1 MLLILLFILCHVISL
16 FAAELCHPE
25 DRAALTA
32 FKHSFSNN
40 PDPFPTWKPISN
52 CCDWRGVT
60 CDEATSHVVALDLT
74 HYKHLNGTIPSSVS
88 NLKHLMLL
96 RLYRIPHLVGQI
108 PQSITQLPLLRY
120 LTISWTNISGPVPH
134 FLNHLVFLDLSF
146 NRLSGSIPPSL
157 ATLPLIGTIDLSR
170 NQLTG
175 PIPELFMTR
184 STTDFE
190 TLDLSDNN
198 LSGQLPASF
207 SKINFS
213 FVDISRN
220 GLSGDA
226 SVLFGK
232 GATSIV
238 ISWNDFE
245 FDFSKVAFP
254 ESLFVLDV
262 SHNRIYGTI
271 PQQITE
277 AYYLQSLNVSYNRLC
292 GKVPSGWKLR
302 YNKYGWDNSS
312 FFHNK
317 CLCGVPLDPCK

>member
-1 MLLILLFILCHVISL
+1 METNLRLLRLVRRYMRRDDQPRHRPRHSSL
-16 FAAELCHPE
+16 RRPQ
-25 DRAALTA
+25 
-32 FKHSFSNN
+32 
-40 PDPFPTWKPISN
+40 
-52 CCDWRGVT
+52 
-60 CDEATSHVVALDLT
+60 
-74 HYKHLNGTIPSSVS
+74 PSSLS
-88 NLKHLMLL
+88 NLKHLQNL
-96 RLYRIPHLVGQI
+96 RLHKIPNLVGQI
-108 PQSITQLPLLRY
+108 PQSITQLTLLRY
-120 LTISWTNISGPVPH
+120 LDISWTNISGPVPH
-134 FLNHLVFLDLSF
+134 FLAHLNNLVFLDLSF

-157 ATLPLIGTIDLSR
+157 TNLPSIRAIDLSR

-184 STTDFE
+184 STTDFA

-213 FVDISRN
+213 SVDISRN
-220 GLSGDA
+220 GFSGDA

-238 ISWNDFE
+238 ISWNDFK
-245 FDFSKVAFP
+245 FDFSKVAFS

-277 AYYLQSLNVSYNRLC
+277 VYYLQSQSLNVSYNRLC
-292 GKVPSGWKLR
+292 GKIPSGWEL
-302 YNKYGWDNSS
+302 KYNSS

-317 CLCGVPLDPCK
+317 CLCGPPLDPCK